1 MSIKVL
7 ILIIIIIKFSSA
19 FTVSAF
25 DEKLLLNTI
34 EDNWN
39 KIKTMS
45 GNFIQYNSDET
56 MSYGKFFLS
65 KPFKSKFIYEN
76 NNETIITTETLI
88 VLLDKEGFRIDS
100 YPILNS
106 PIKNLLVNE
115 IDFQNMETNIKIN
128 EKNNLYDIY
137 ISDLNQKGV
146 AIFSFNKDGLD
157 LEKWE
162 IIDEF
167 DQSTVL
173 EFTKIKKNISIS
185 PETYKVRYKN
195 N

>member
-7 ILIIIIIKFSSA
+7 ILIIVIKFISA

-25 DEKLLLNTI
+25 DEKLLLDSI
-34 EDNWN
+34 EDHWN

-45 GNFIQYNSDET
+45 GNFIQYNNDET

-65 KPFKSKFIYEN
+65 KPFKTKFIYES

-88 VLLDKEGFRIDS
+88 VLLDEEGYRIDS

-106 PIKNLLVNE
+106 PIKNLLVNN
-115 IDFQNMETNIKIN
+115 IDFKNLGADIRIN
-128 EKNNLYDIY
+128 KSNNLYHIY
-137 ISDLNQKGV
+137 ISDISEKSE
-146 AIFSFNKDGLD
+146 AIFSFKKDS
-157 LEKWE
+157 LEIKKWE

-167 DQSTVL
+167 NQSTVL

-185 PETYKVRYKN
+185 PETYKVKYKIN
-195 N
+195 

>member
-1 MSIKVL
+1 MI
-7 ILIIIIIKFSSA
+7 
-19 FTVSAF
+19 
-25 DEKLLLNTI
+25 
-34 EDNWN
+34 
-39 KIKTMS
+39 
-45 GNFIQYNSDET
+45 
-56 MSYGKFFLS
+56 YGKFFLS

-88 VLLDKEGFRIDS
+88 VLLDKEGFRIES

-115 IDFQNMETNIKIN
+115 IDFQNMEAKIKIN
-128 EKNNLYDIY
+128 EKKNRYHIY
-137 ISDLNQKGV
+137 ISDPNQKVV
-146 AIFSFNKDGLD
+146 AIFSFKKDDLD

>member
-7 ILIIIIIKFSSA
+7 ILIIIIKFISA
-19 FTVSAF
+19 FTVSAV
-25 DEKLLLNTI
+25 DEKFLLNTI

-39 KIKTMS
+39 RIHTMS

-88 VLLDKEGFRIDS
+88 VLLDKEGFRIES

-115 IDFQNMETNIKIN
+115 IDFQNMEAKIKIN
-128 EKNNLYDIY
+128 EKNNLYHIY

-146 AIFSFNKDGLD
+146 AIFSFKKDGLD

>member
-7 ILIIIIIKFSSA
+7 ILIIIIKFISV

-25 DEKLLLNTI
+25 DKKLLLDNI
-34 EDNWN
+34 ENHWN
-39 KIKTMS
+39 KIATMS
-45 GNFIQYNSDET
+45 GDFIQYNSDET

-88 VLLDKEGFRIDS
+88 VLLDEEGYRIDS
-100 YPILNS
+100 YPIISS
-106 PIKNLLVNE
+106 PIQNLLVNE

-146 AIFSFNKDGLD
+146 AIFSFKKDGLD

>member
-7 ILIIIIIKFSSA
+7 ILIIVIKFFSA

-25 DEKLLLNTI
+25 DEKFLLNTI

-128 EKNNLYDIY
+128 EENNLYHIY
-137 ISDLNQKGV
+137 ISDLNQKNV
-146 AIFSFNKDGLD
+146 AIFSFEKDGLD

>member
-7 ILIIIIIKFSSA
+7 ILIIFFKFIST

-25 DEKLLLNTI
+25 DEKFLLNTI

-100 YPILNS
+100 YPILDS
-106 PIKNLLVNE
+106 PVKNLLVNE

-146 AIFSFNKDGLD
+146 AIFSFKKDSLD

>member
-7 ILIIIIIKFSSA
+7 ILIIFFKFIST

-25 DEKLLLNTI
+25 DEKFLLNTI

-45 GNFIQYNSDET
+45 GNFIQYNSDES

-76 NNETIITTETLI
+76 NNETIITTESLI

-106 PIKNLLVNE
+106 PIKNLLVNK

-128 EKNNLYDIY
+128 EKNNLYDVY

-146 AIFSFNKDGLD
+146 AIFSFKKDSLD

>member
-1 MSIKVL
+1 MSIKIL
-7 ILIIIIIKFSSA
+7 ILIIVIKFISA

-25 DEKLLLNTI
+25 DEKLLLDAI
-34 EDNWN
+34 ENNWN
-39 KIKTMS
+39 NIKTMS
-45 GNFIQYNSDET
+45 GNFIQYNSDQT
-56 MSYGKFFLS
+56 MSNGKFFLS

-76 NNETIITTETLI
+76 NNETIITTEALI
-88 VLLDKEGFRIDS
+88 VILDKEGFRIDS

-106 PIKNLLVNE
+106 PIKNLLENE
-115 IDFQNMETNIKIN
+115 IDLEDSEANIKIN
-128 EKNNLYDIY
+128 EENNLYHVY
-137 ISDLNQKGV
+137 LNDLNQKSV
-146 AIFSFNKDGLD
+146 AIFSFKKDGLD

-173 EFTKIKKNISIS
+173 EFTKIKKNISIR
-185 PETYKVRYKN
+185 PETYKIKYKN

>member
-7 ILIIIIIKFSSA
+7 ILIIVIKFFSA

-106 PIKNLLVNE
+106 PVKNLLVNK
-115 IDFQNMETNIKIN
+115 IDFQNMETNIKLN
-128 EKNNLYDIY
+128 EKENLYDIY
-137 ISDLNQKGV
+137 ISDLNRKGV
-146 AIFSFNKDGLD
+146 AIFSFKKDGLD

>member
-1 MSIKVL
+1 MKITGIKL
-7 ILIIIIIKFSSA
+7 RQCQEILF
-19 FTVSAF
+19 
-25 DEKLLLNTI
+25 
-34 EDNWN
+34 
-39 KIKTMS
+39 
-45 GNFIQYNSDET
+45 
-56 MSYGKFFLS
+56 
-65 KPFKSKFIYEN
+65 

-106 PIKNLLVNE
+106 PVKNLLINE

-185 PETYKVRYKN
+185 PETYKVKYKN

>member
-1 MSIKVL
+1 MSIKSLTLV
-7 ILIIIIIKFSSA
+7 IFIKFIST
-19 FTVSAF
+19 FTANAF

-34 EDNWN
+34 EDHWN

-45 GNFIQYNSDET
+45 GNFIQYNSDES

-65 KPFKSKFIYEN
+65 KPFKSKFFYEN
-76 NNETIITTETLI
+76 NNETIVTTETLI
-88 VLLDKEGFRIDS
+88 ILLDEEGFRIDS
-100 YPILNS
+100 YPIFNS
-106 PIKNLLVNE
+106 PIKNLLANE
-115 IDFQNMETNIKIN
+115 IDFKNLETNIKIN
-128 EKNNLYDIY
+128 EENNLYHVY
-137 ISDLNQKGV
+137 MSDLSERSE
-146 AIFSFNKDGLD
+146 AILSFRKDGLD

>member
-7 ILIIIIIKFSSA
+7 ILIIVIKFISA

-25 DEKLLLNTI
+25 DEKFLLNTI

-76 NNETIITTETLI
+76 NNETIITTESLI

-115 IDFQNMETNIKIN
+115 IDFQNFKSNIKVN
-128 EKNNLYDIY
+128 EENNLYHIY
-137 ISDLNQKGV
+137 INDLNQKSV
-146 AIFSFNKDGLD
+146 AIFSFKKDGLD

>member
-1 MSIKVL
+1 MSIKSL
-7 ILIIIIIKFSSA
+7 TLIIFIKFISVFA
-19 FTVSAF
+19 ANAF

-34 EDNWN
+34 EDHWN

-45 GNFIQYNSDET
+45 GNFIQYNSDES

-65 KPFKSKFIYEN
+65 KPFKSKFFYEN
-76 NNETIITTETLI
+76 NNETIVTTETLI
-88 VLLDKEGFRIDS
+88 ILLDEEGFRIDS
-100 YPILNS
+100 YPIFNS
-106 PIKNLLVNE
+106 PIKNLLANE
-115 IDFQNMETNIKIN
+115 IDFKNLETNIKIN
-128 EKNNLYDIY
+128 EENNLYHVY
-137 ISDLNQKGV
+137 MSDLSERSE
-146 AIFSFNKDGLD
+146 AILSFRKDGLD

-167 DQSTVL
+167 NQSTVL

>member
-7 ILIIIIIKFSSA
+7 ILIIVIKFISA

-25 DEKLLLNTI
+25 DEKFLLNTI

-88 VLLDKEGFRIDS
+88 VLLDEEGYRIDS
-100 YPILNS
+100 YPIISS
-106 PIKNLLVNE
+106 PIQNLLVNE

-146 AIFSFNKDGLD
+146 AIFSFKKDSLD

-173 EFTKIKKNISIS
+173 EFTKIKKNISIA
-185 PETYKVRYKN
+185 PETYKVRYKK
-195 N
+195 

>member
-7 ILIIIIIKFSSA
+7 ILIIVIKFFSA

-25 DEKLLLNTI
+25 DEKFLLNTI

-45 GNFIQYNSDET
+45 GNFVQYNSDET

-106 PIKNLLVNE
+106 PVKNLLVNE
-115 IDFQNMETNIKIN
+115 IDFQNMKTNIKIN

-137 ISDLNQKGV
+137 IGDLNQKGV
-146 AIFSFNKDGLD
+146 AIFSFNKDGFD

>member
-1 MSIKVL
+1 MSFKVL
-7 ILIIIIIKFSSA
+7 KLIVVIKFIST
-19 FTVSAF
+19 FTVSAI
-25 DEKLLLNTI
+25 DEKLILDTI
-34 EDNWN
+34 EDHWN
-39 KIKTMS
+39 KTKTMS
-45 GNFIQYNSDET
+45 GNFIQYNNDET
-56 MSYGKFFLS
+56 MSHGSFFLS

-76 NNETIITTETLI
+76 NSQSIITTETLI
-88 VLLDKEGFRIDS
+88 VLLDEEGFRVDS

-115 IDFQNMETNIKIN
+115 IDFTNFETNIKIN
-128 EKNNLYDIY
+128 EESNFYHIY
-137 ISDLNQKGV
+137 MSDLNKKDV
-146 AIFSFNKDGLD
+146 AIFSFKKDSLD

-173 EFTKIKKNISIS
+173 EFTKIKKNISIR
-185 PETYKVRYKN
+185 PETYKIKYKN

>member
-7 ILIIIIIKFSSA
+7 ILIIVIKFFSA

-25 DEKLLLNTI
+25 DEKFLLNTI

-88 VLLDKEGFRIDS
+88 VLLDKEGFRIES

-115 IDFQNMETNIKIN
+115 IDFQNMEAKIKIN
-128 EKNNLYDIY
+128 EKKNRYHIY
-137 ISDLNQKGV
+137 ISDPNQKGV
-146 AIFSFNKDGLD
+146 AIFSFKKDDLD

-167 DQSTVL
+167 NQSTVL

>member
-1 MSIKVL
+1 MLIKVL
-7 ILIIIIIKFSSA
+7 ILIIVIKFFSA

-25 DEKLLLNTI
+25 DEKFLLNTI
-34 EDNWN
+34 EDHWN
-39 KIKTMS
+39 KIATMS
-45 GNFIQYNSDET
+45 GDFIQYNSDET

-106 PIKNLLVNE
+106 PIKNLLINE
-115 IDFQNMETNIKIN
+115 IDFQNMKTNIKIN
-128 EKNNLYDIY
+128 KKNNLYDIY

-146 AIFSFNKDGLD
+146 AIFSFKKDSLD

-185 PETYKVRYKN
+185 PETYKVRYKKN
-195 N
+195 